1 MAGRNFE
8 IGGDRQTDIHT
19 YRHTYRHTDI
29 VLSDYPFRYQ
39 EGLKWP
45 QKNFGANRRRFQT
58 NIPIA

>member
-8 IGGDRQTDIHT
+8 IGGDRHTNIQTDIHT
-19 YRHTYRHTDI
+19 NKQTDI

>member
-8 IGGDRQTDIHT
+8 IGGDRQTNKQTD
-19 YRHTYRHTDI
+19 RHTDK
-29 VLSDYPFRYQ
+29 VLSDYPFGYQ

-45 QKNFGANRRRFQT
+45 QKNFGANQRRFQI